1 MYDVDSLAV
10 TASRAFGCCSV
21 NVRVDGL
28 PKNTDNDAY
37 IMER

>member
-10 TASRAFGCCSV
+10 TAGRAFGCCSV

-28 PKNTDNDAY
+28 PKNTDNDAF